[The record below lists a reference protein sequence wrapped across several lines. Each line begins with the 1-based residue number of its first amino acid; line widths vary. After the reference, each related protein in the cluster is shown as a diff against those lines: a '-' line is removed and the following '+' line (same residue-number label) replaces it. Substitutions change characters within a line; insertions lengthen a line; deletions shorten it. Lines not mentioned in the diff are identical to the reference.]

1 MRPVMP
7 AWTAWQT
14 DISEM
19 ETRNAETLAKLY
31 HEFEL
36 GKTRILL
43 AFRHPNPTDPY
54 VLSHLL
60 WQQLPVTAR
69 QLGLKISAPHS
80 HFIYDRGIPLW
91 AGSYLGWVFSRLGGV
106 PIQRGKLDLLAL
118 RTARKLF
125 SNGRFP
131 LAAAPEG
138 GNNGHNEIV
147 SPLEPG
153 LAQLSF
159 WCAEDLKAQGREES
173 VVILP
178 VGIQYRYLD
187 APWPQLNALLSQL
200 EIDSG
205 IGRPDAAELA
215 ELQQLIT
222 RRGAS
227 ALAGSDQSELY
238 GRLYR
243 LAEHL
248 LSLMEGYYRDFYG
261 ATFEPVCSETAET
274 VDGKGSTVGGTVRG
288 TVRGPVGNDDVPNEQ
303 LAERLRSLMNES
315 LQVAESYFKVRP
327 KGSLIDRCR
336 KIEQAGWDRIFREE
350 TMALAPVELGLANRV
365 AEEADLRMWH
375 MRLVESFVAVT
386 GHYVKEHPSAD
397 RFAETTLLLRD
408 MVAKI
413 KGETSARPYLGP
425 QKGIV
430 TVGEPIAVTPRLAD
444 YKAKRRGAIATLTK
458 DLQDSLESLIL
469 KD

>member
-1 MRPVMP
+1 MPSVTSRAQPALDFIPPNYSPWLRWIMRPVMP

-14 DISEM
+14 DISEV
-19 ETRNAETLAKLY
+19 ETRNAKTLAKLY
-31 HEFEL
+31 HEFEA

-69 QLGLKISAPHS
+69 QLGLKISTPHS

-118 RTARKLF
+118 KTARKLF
-125 SNGRFP
+125 SEGRFP

-178 VGIQYRYLD
+178 VGIQYRYLE
-187 APWPQLNALLSQL
+187 APWPQLNALITQL
-200 EIDSG
+200 EKDSG
-205 IGRPDAAELA
+205 IGRPESAELA
-215 ELQQLIT
+215 ELQQLMSS
-222 RRGAS
+222 RGAVVDAEHS
-227 ALAGSDQSELY
+227 ALY
-238 GRLYR
+238 GRMYR
-243 LAEHL
+243 VAEHL
-248 LSLMEGYYRDFYG
+248 LSLMESYYRDFYG
-261 ATFEPVCSETAET
+261 ATFESVRSEKAEAEGAQE
-274 VDGKGSTVGGTVRG
+274 VAGSS
-288 TVRGPVGNDDVPNEQ
+288 NVPNDQ
-303 LAERLRSLMNES
+303 LVERLRSLMNES

-327 KGSLIDRCR
+327 KGTLIDRCR
-336 KIEQAGWDRIFREE
+336 KIEQAGWD
-350 TMALAPVELGLANRV
+350 LELEMGAYDDDD
-365 AEEADLRMWH
+365 DLTRSW
-375 MRLVESFVAVT
+375 RA
-386 GHYVKEHPSAD
+386 
-397 RFAETTLLLRD
+397 
-408 MVAKI
+408 
-413 KGETSARPYLGP
+413 
-425 QKGIV
+425 
-430 TVGEPIAVTPRLAD
+430 
-444 YKAKRRGAIATLTK
+444 
-458 DLQDSLESLIL
+458 
-469 KD
+469 